1 MQLAQK
7 IIVADDHPL
16 FRTALQQ
23 AVSQIA
29 PDAEIVQAESLPEL
43 QTVVEGHADTDLI
56 LLDLNMP
63 GAHGYS
69 GLVFLRSHYRVRPT
83 LSQDRQPVR
92 SSVCSLRWWIIPA

>member
-43 QTVVEGHADTDLI
+43 QTVVEGHTDTDLI

-69 GLVFLRSHYRVRPT
+69 LCVRRLIT
-83 LSQDRQPVR
+83 KHRGTSL
-92 SSVCSLRWWIIPA
+92 SLRRWKRSLLL

>member
-1 MQLAQK
+1 MQLAHK

-43 QTVVEGHADTDLI
+43 QTVVEQHSDTD
-56 LLDLNMP
+56 
-63 GAHGYS
+63 
-69 GLVFLRSHYRVRPT
+69 
-83 LSQDRQPVR
+83 
-92 SSVCSLRWWIIPA
+92 